1 MFCTTSV
8 LEKCLQ
14 PNSCSSI
21 KKVLWIRDT
30 FSKPKSCKTLFLT
43 TKAFNRQG
51 EKRLPTEPPL
61 LRVQTLAVESLS
73 WFCLFR
79 TNDVFP
85 HEFKWPYRLSRD
97 NCCFAKNAVIYI
109 ISRDPETLV
118 TLRILMNAS
127 LKFYSLILKHSPNLR
142 THFKPIRSFL
152 IIVVVF
158 FIKPIWSVK
167 LFLVKTKN

>member
-1 MFCTTSV
+1 MQTAYPINQTTQASTYES
-8 LEKCLQ
+8 L
-14 PNSCSSI
+14 I
-21 KKVLWIRDT
+21 YI
-30 FSKPKSCKTLFLT
+30 
-43 TKAFNRQG
+43 QG

-97 NCCFAKNAVIYI
+97 NCCFAKNAAIYI

-118 TLRILMNAS
+118 TLRIVMNAS
-127 LKFYSLILKHSPNLR
+127 LKFYSLILKHSPDLR
-142 THFKPIRSFL
+142 TNFQPIRSFL
-152 IIVVVF
+152 NCCCLFHQNNLICYILLC
-158 FIKPIWSVK
+158 KNQK
-167 LFLVKTKN
+167 LISNSSNGFTNFL

>member
-1 MFCTTSV
+1 MCKLLKNFYMLSTAYPINQTTQTSTYES
-8 LEKCLQ
+8 LMY
-14 PNSCSSI
+14 I
-21 KKVLWIRDT
+21 
-30 FSKPKSCKTLFLT
+30 
-43 TKAFNRQG
+43 QG

-97 NCCFAKNAVIYI
+97 NCCFAKNAAIYI

-118 TLRILMNAS
+118 TLRIVMNAS
-127 LKFYSLILKHSPNLR
+127 LKFYSLISKTFTGSENNFSTNQKFPYYTVNRFARYASKTSILLISDFQKFFGLK
-142 THFKPIRSFL
+142 L
-152 IIVVVF
+152 I
-158 FIKPIWSVK
+158 
-167 LFLVKTKN
+167 